1 MLNKW
6 QIIQHAPSPRAKKV
20 AAARTS
26 FRNEVRGKAK
36 VKERK
41 REGEQERRQL
51 EQRMA
56 DPCSAKRWWKLI
68 PHSGCAAT
76 TVGER
81 WQGDPRGASV
91 KTGVQERGGASLPVA
106 QQSDFSLFLLRF
118 LHSKNAMETWL
129 LGCWIPKQTFLFFF
143 PFYFLRNKTK
153 WNVDLKLKMEVGI

>member
-20 AAARTS
+20 AAAGTS

-41 REGEQERRQL
+41 REGEQERRRL

-56 DPCSAKRWWKLI
+56 ELCSAKRWWKLI

-91 KTGVQERGGASLPVA
+91 KTGVQERRCFSSCCPAVWRQPVSSSISA
-106 QQSDFSLFLLRF
+106 RYGNLVARLLD
-118 LHSKNAMETWL
+118 
-129 LGCWIPKQTFLFFF
+129 PKTDFLFFF
-143 PFYFLRNKTK
+143 LFFSFFFKN
-153 WNVDLKLKMEVGI
+153 